1 MAIEDNIVDE
11 IQPPDSQ
18 VDTADIIQAP
28 DDMGLDMSEGT
39 EVAGVGKG
47 AAAIRKAI
55 KQGQDET
62 LETIQNN
69 PDASVKPIMEKKKEP
84 VLESK
89 KISQD
94 TTVFPEADKEIADD
108 VVEKINIRKAEK
120 NVTGKAPKQEFNF
133 DVINENNL
141 SGENISAVIGGF
153 SDSLGIKKK
162 KVPFDQIIEK
172 ANELGIDAKF
182 INRVVDGGKEFKGD
196 AVQVYRAMQLLEV
209 SAKELDKLML
219 KAAEVTVEGQK
230 KTSNATDMDLLKLRQ
245 HITLHAMI
253 QKGVKGIQSNTARA
267 LAIMR
272 VKRDTSNIDAIQKV
286 IDETGGAK
294 SLKDLATNY
303 IKSTGNREL
312 QNKLAEKTMF
322 NSTVDVWLTTW
333 INGLLSAPTTH
344 AKNILGNSI
353 FAIYQSPERL
363 VAAGFSKALDKL
375 NLRKEIIKSDKRF
388 LGIRIP
394 KLSDEAQDELVEMGE
409 FITDAQSIKKSFIEG
424 FNLAGK
430 AWKTN
435 NPSDPLSKIELR
447 GNPDIAEDIKNI
459 SGGLGLDVSEGTW
472 IGKGID
478 LYGTAV
484 QIPGRALLSEDEF
497 FKGVMY
503 RMGLNRLISRRTNA
517 TFRNAIKNGL
527 SEDEAIALAQK
538 ETLEL
543 YKNPPDELSDAARE
557 EARVSTFTN
566 ELPPLLKGLEQ
577 SIFRNPIVK
586 TIVPFFRTP
595 SNIAMQVLER
605 TPFAPLVSSRYRAD
619 LLAGGVRRDLA
630 LAKVTMGSSLLVT
643 FAMVAQDG
651 FMGVTMT
658 GRGAGRKNDRQ
669 ALIRSGWRPYSFV
682 LDGSTDGLSDE
693 AKKTFAMLEKRGL
706 ASKGKNKIYIS
717 YAGFEP
723 MSAFL
728 AMASDYADYAR
739 YNENEDFT
747 QQAFYGALAGMF
759 NFLSEQP
766 FLTGI
771 SDISKAITGGD
782 SYGDDID
789 RLEAVI
795 NALAKQGTTAFVGG
809 SPLGF
814 QSSLIASIER
824 INDPTATDVSV
835 KGLDLPFGVKGF
847 YEALNRYKS
856 RIPFF
861 NDDLPPRLNLWAE
874 PVQSGQGKVY
884 EMFFPTRVSTEQM
897 SYVDSE
903 LVSIGSTISMPSRVM
918 SLENTKIELTPDQ
931 YNEFIGYYNA
941 PLEEGGLTAKAR
953 FFELMTSEF
962 YQNATIYQ
970 KQLITKKY
978 HSDLMEKARGLFIR
992 NNANNLVE
1000 QIKEHKLNL
1009 IDKGMFYDDR

>member
-62 LETIQNN
+62 LETIQNK

-162 KVPFDQIIEK
+162 KVPFDQIKEK
-172 ANELGIDAKF
+172 ANELGIDEKF
-182 INRVVDGGKEFKGD
+182 INRVVEGGKEFKGD

-209 SAKELDKLML
+209 SAKELDTQML
-219 KAAEVTVEGQK
+219 KAAQGQ
-230 KTSNATDMDLLKLRQ
+230 ATEMDLLKLRQ
-245 HITLHAMI
+245 QITLHGLI
-253 QKGVKGIQSNTARA
+253 QKGVKGIQTNTARA

-272 VKRDTSNIDAIQKV
+272 VKRDTSNINAVQK
-286 IDETGGAK
+286 ILDETGGAN
-294 SLKDLATNY
+294 SLQDLARSY
-303 IKSTGNREL
+303 IKVQDRSAKNNL
-312 QNKLAEKTMF
+312 LEKTMF

-344 AKNILGNSI
+344 AKNIFGNTL

-409 FITDAQSIKKSFIEG
+409 FITDAQSLKLSFIEG

-447 GNPDIAEDIKNI
+447 GNPDISEDIKNI

-497 FKGVMY
+497 FKGVMN

-557 EARVSTFTN
+557 EAKVSTFTN
-566 ELPPLLKGLEQ
+566 ELPPLLKSLEQ

-619 LLAGGVRRDLA
+619 LVAGGVRRDLA
-630 LAKVTMGSSLLVT
+630 LAKVTMGSSLLAT

-651 FMGVTMT
+651 LMGVTMT

-682 LDGSTDGLSDE
+682 LDGSADNLSDE

-717 YAGFEP
+717 YSGFEP
-723 MSAFL
+723 MSAFF

-739 YNENEDFT
+739 YNENDSKT
-747 QQAFYGALAGMF
+747 QQVFYGALAGMF

-771 SDISKAITGGD
+771 SDISKAIMGGD

-789 RLEAVI
+789 RAEAVI

-824 INDPTATDVSV
+824 INDPTATDVTV
-835 KGLDLPFGVKGF
+835 KGLDLPVGVKGF

-861 NDDLPPRLNLWAE
+861 NDDLPPRLNLWGE

-884 EMFFPTRVSTEQM
+884 EMFTPLRISTEQM

-978 HSDLMEKARGLFIR
+978 HSELMEKARGLFIR

-1000 QIKEHKLNL
+1000 EIKEHKLNL
-1009 IDKGMFYDDR
+1009 IDKGMFYDGK

>member
-1 MAIEDNIVDE
+1 MMAIEDNIVDE

-55 KQGQDET
+55 KQGQNET
-62 LETIQNN
+62 LETIQNK

-153 SDSLGIKKK
+153 SDSLGIKTK
-162 KVPFDQIIEK
+162 KVSFDQIKEK
-172 ANELGIDAKF
+172 ANELGIDEKF
-182 INRVVDGGKEFKGD
+182 INRVVEGGKEFKGD

-209 SAKELDKLML
+209 SAKELDTQML
-219 KAAEVTVEGQK
+219 KAAQGQ
-230 KTSNATDMDLLKLRQ
+230 ATEMDLLKLRQ
-245 HITLHAMI
+245 QITLHGLI
-253 QKGVKGIQSNTARA
+253 QKGVKGIQTNTARA

-272 VKRDTSNIDAIQKV
+272 VKRDTSNINVVQK
-286 IDETGGAK
+286 ILDETGGAN
-294 SLKDLATNY
+294 SLQDLARSY
-303 IKSTGNREL
+303 IKVQDRSAKNNL
-312 QNKLAEKTMF
+312 LEKTMF

-344 AKNILGNSI
+344 AKNIFGNTL

-409 FITDAQSIKKSFIEG
+409 FITDAQSLKLSFIEG

-459 SGGLGLDVSEGTW
+459 SEGLGLDVSEGTW

-497 FKGVMY
+497 FKGVMN

-557 EARVSTFTN
+557 EAKVSTFTN

-619 LLAGGVRRDLA
+619 LVAGGVRRDLA
-630 LAKVTMGSSLLVT
+630 LAKVTMGSSLLAT

-669 ALIRSGWRPYSFV
+669 ALIRSGWRPYSIV
-682 LDGSTDGLSDE
+682 LNGSTDGLSDE

-717 YAGFEP
+717 YSGFEP
-723 MSAFL
+723 MSAFF

-739 YNENEDFT
+739 YNENDSET
-747 QQAFYGALAGMF
+747 QQVFYGALAGMF

-771 SDISKAITGGD
+771 SDISKAIMGGD

-789 RLEAVI
+789 RAEAVI

-814 QSSLIASIER
+814 QSSMIASIER
-824 INDPTATDVSV
+824 INDPTATDVTV
-835 KGLDLPFGVKGF
+835 KGLDLPVGVKGF

-861 NDDLPPRLNLWAE
+861 NDDLPPRLNLWGE

-884 EMFFPTRVSTEQM
+884 EMFTPLRISTEQM

-903 LVSIGSTISMPSRVM
+903 LVSIGSTISMPSRVITFD
-918 SLENTKIELTPDQ
+918 NARIELTPTQ
-931 YNEFIGYYNA
+931 YNEFIGYYNE
-941 PLEEGGLTAKAR
+941 PFNEGGLTAKAE
-953 FFELMTSEF
+953 FFDLMIDDF
-962 YQNATIYQ
+962 YQNSTLYEKQEEVKDLHRSLLQ
-970 KQLITKKY
+970 KAK
-978 HSDLMEKARGLFIR
+978 DDFVR
-992 NNANNLVE
+992 NNKKFL
-1000 QIKEHKLNL
+1000 QKEADLHQKN
-1009 IDKGMFYDDR
+1009 IEEKGLFYDDR

>member
-55 KQGQDET
+55 KQGQNET
-62 LETIQNN
+62 LETIQNK

-153 SDSLGIKKK
+153 SDSLGIKTK
-162 KVPFDQIIEK
+162 KVSFDQIKEK
-172 ANELGIDAKF
+172 ANELGIDEKF
-182 INRVVDGGKEFKGD
+182 INRVVEGGKEFKGD

-209 SAKELDKLML
+209 SAKELDTQML
-219 KAAEVTVEGQK
+219 KAAQGQ
-230 KTSNATDMDLLKLRQ
+230 ATEMDLLKLRQ
-245 HITLHAMI
+245 QITLHGLI
-253 QKGVKGIQSNTARA
+253 QKGVKGIQTNTARA

-272 VKRDTSNIDAIQKV
+272 VKRDTSNINVVQK
-286 IDETGGAK
+286 ILDETGGAN
-294 SLKDLATNY
+294 SLQDLARSY
-303 IKSTGNREL
+303 IKVQDRSAKNNL
-312 QNKLAEKTMF
+312 LEKTMF

-344 AKNILGNSI
+344 AKNIFGNTL

-409 FITDAQSIKKSFIEG
+409 FITDAQSLKLSFIEG

-459 SGGLGLDVSEGTW
+459 SEGLGLDVSEGTW

-497 FKGVMY
+497 FKGVMN

-557 EARVSTFTN
+557 EAKVSTFTN

-619 LLAGGVRRDLA
+619 LVAGGVRRDLA
-630 LAKVTMGSSLLVT
+630 LAKVTMGSSLLAT

-669 ALIRSGWRPYSFV
+669 ALIRSGWRPYSIV
-682 LDGSTDGLSDE
+682 LNGSTDGLSDE

-717 YAGFEP
+717 YSGFEP
-723 MSAFL
+723 MSAFF

-739 YNENEDFT
+739 YNENDSET
-747 QQAFYGALAGMF
+747 QQVFYGALAGMF

-771 SDISKAITGGD
+771 SDISKAIMGGD

-789 RLEAVI
+789 RAEAVI

-814 QSSLIASIER
+814 QSSMIASIER
-824 INDPTATDVSV
+824 INDPTATDVTV
-835 KGLDLPFGVKGF
+835 KGLDLPVGVKGF

-861 NDDLPPRLNLWAE
+861 NDDLPPRLNLWGE

-884 EMFFPTRVSTEQM
+884 EMFTPLRISTEQM

-903 LVSIGSTISMPSRVM
+903 LVSIGSTISMPSRVITFD
-918 SLENTKIELTPDQ
+918 NARIELTPTQ
-931 YNEFIGYYNA
+931 YNEFIGYYNE
-941 PLEEGGLTAKAR
+941 PFNEGGLTAKAE
-953 FFELMTSEF
+953 FFDLMIDDF
-962 YQNATIYQ
+962 YQNSTLYEKQEEVKDLHRSLLQ
-970 KQLITKKY
+970 KAK
-978 HSDLMEKARGLFIR
+978 DDFVR
-992 NNANNLVE
+992 NNEKFL
-1000 QIKEHKLNL
+1000 QKEADLHQKN
-1009 IDKGMFYDDR
+1009 IEEKGLFYDDR

>member
-62 LETIQNN
+62 LETIQNK

-162 KVPFDQIIEK
+162 KVPFDQIKEK
-172 ANELGIDAKF
+172 ANELGIDEKF
-182 INRVVDGGKEFKGD
+182 INRVVEGGKEFKGD

-209 SAKELDKLML
+209 SAKELDTQML
-219 KAAEVTVEGQK
+219 KAAQGQ
-230 KTSNATDMDLLKLRQ
+230 ATEMDLLKLRQ
-245 HITLHAMI
+245 QITLHGLI
-253 QKGVKGIQSNTARA
+253 QKGVKGIQTNTARA

-272 VKRDTSNIDAIQKV
+272 VKRDTSNINAVQK
-286 IDETGGAK
+286 ILDETGGAN
-294 SLKDLATNY
+294 SLQDLARSY
-303 IKSTGNREL
+303 IKVQDRSAKNNL
-312 QNKLAEKTMF
+312 LEKTMF

-344 AKNILGNSI
+344 AKNIFGNTL

-409 FITDAQSIKKSFIEG
+409 FITDAQSLKLSFIEG

-447 GNPDIAEDIKNI
+447 GNPDISEDIKNI

-497 FKGVMY
+497 FKGVMN

-557 EARVSTFTN
+557 EAKVSTFTN
-566 ELPPLLKGLEQ
+566 ELPPLLKSLEQ

-619 LLAGGVRRDLA
+619 LVAGGVRRDLA
-630 LAKVTMGSSLLVT
+630 LAKVTMGSSLLAT

-651 FMGVTMT
+651 LMGVTMT

-682 LDGSTDGLSDE
+682 LDGSADNLSDE

-717 YAGFEP
+717 YSGFEP
-723 MSAFL
+723 MSAFF

-739 YNENEDFT
+739 YNEDDSKT
-747 QQAFYGALAGMF
+747 QQVFYGALAGMF

-771 SDISKAITGGD
+771 SDISKAIMGGD

-789 RLEAVI
+789 RAEAVI

-824 INDPTATDVSV
+824 INDPTATDVTV
-835 KGLDLPFGVKGF
+835 KGLDLPVGVKGF

-861 NDDLPPRLNLWAE
+861 NDDLPPRLNLWGE

-884 EMFFPTRVSTEQM
+884 EMFTPLRISTEQM

-978 HSDLMEKARGLFIR
+978 HSELMEKARGLFIR

-1000 QIKEHKLNL
+1000 EIKEHKLNL
-1009 IDKGMFYDDR
+1009 IDKGMFYDGK

>member
-1 MAIEDNIVDE
+1 MMAIEDNIVDK
-11 IQPPDSQ
+11 IQPPDAE

-153 SDSLGIKKK
+153 SDSLGIKTK
-162 KVPFDQIIEK
+162 KVSFDQIKEK
-172 ANELGIDAKF
+172 ANELGIDEKF
-182 INRVVDGGKEFKGD
+182 INRVVDGGKEFEGD

-209 SAKELDKLML
+209 SAKELDTQML
-219 KAAEVTVEGQK
+219 KAAQGQ
-230 KTSNATDMDLLKLRQ
+230 ATEMDLLKLRQ
-245 HITLHAMI
+245 QITLHGLI
-253 QKGVKGIQSNTARA
+253 QKGVKGIQTNTARA

-272 VKRDTSNIDAIQKV
+272 VKRDTSNINAVQK
-286 IDETGGAK
+286 ILDETGGAN
-294 SLKDLATNY
+294 SLQDLARSY
-303 IKSTGNREL
+303 IKVQNRSAKNDL
-312 QNKLAEKTMF
+312 LEKTMF

-375 NLRKEIIKSDKRF
+375 NLRKEIIPQGFS
-388 LGIRIP
+388 LP
-394 KLSDEAQDELVEMGE
+394 KISDEAQDELVEMGE
-409 FITDAQSIKKSFIEG
+409 FITDAQSLKKSFIEG

-538 ETLEL
+538 ETSEL

-619 LLAGGVRRDLA
+619 LVAGGVRRDLA
-630 LAKVTMGSSLLVT
+630 LAKVTMGSSLLAT

-682 LDGSTDGLSDE
+682 LNGSVDNLSDE

-728 AMASDYADYAR
+728 AMASDYAD
-739 YNENEDFT
+739 
-747 QQAFYGALAGMF
+747 
-759 NFLSEQP
+759 
-766 FLTGI
+766 
-771 SDISKAITGGD
+771 
-782 SYGDDID
+782 
-789 RLEAVI
+789 
-795 NALAKQGTTAFVGG
+795 
-809 SPLGF
+809 
-814 QSSLIASIER
+814 
-824 INDPTATDVSV
+824 
-835 KGLDLPFGVKGF
+835 
-847 YEALNRYKS
+847 
-856 RIPFF
+856 
-861 NDDLPPRLNLWAE
+861 
-874 PVQSGQGKVY
+874 
-884 EMFFPTRVSTEQM
+884 
-897 SYVDSE
+897 
-903 LVSIGSTISMPSRVM
+903 
-918 SLENTKIELTPDQ
+918 
-931 YNEFIGYYNA
+931 
-941 PLEEGGLTAKAR
+941 
-953 FFELMTSEF
+953 
-962 YQNATIYQ
+962 
-970 KQLITKKY
+970 
-978 HSDLMEKARGLFIR
+978 
-992 NNANNLVE
+992 
-1000 QIKEHKLNL
+1000 
-1009 IDKGMFYDDR
+1009 

>member
-62 LETIQNN
+62 LETIQNK

-162 KVPFDQIIEK
+162 KVPFDQIKEK
-172 ANELGIDAKF
+172 ANELGIDEKF
-182 INRVVDGGKEFKGD
+182 INRVVEGGKEFKGD

-209 SAKELDKLML
+209 SAKELDTQML
-219 KAAEVTVEGQK
+219 KAAQGQ
-230 KTSNATDMDLLKLRQ
+230 ATEMDLLKLRQ
-245 HITLHAMI
+245 QITLHGLI
-253 QKGVKGIQSNTARA
+253 QKGVKGIQTNTARA

-272 VKRDTSNIDAIQKV
+272 VKRDTSNINAVQK
-286 IDETGGAK
+286 ILDETGGAN
-294 SLKDLATNY
+294 SLQDLARSY
-303 IKSTGNREL
+303 IKVQDRSAKNNL
-312 QNKLAEKTMF
+312 LEKTMF

-344 AKNILGNSI
+344 AKNIFGNTL

-409 FITDAQSIKKSFIEG
+409 FITDAQSLKLSFIEG

-447 GNPDIAEDIKNI
+447 GNPDISEDIKNI

-497 FKGVMY
+497 FKGVMN

-557 EARVSTFTN
+557 EAKVSTFTN
-566 ELPPLLKGLEQ
+566 ELPPLLKSLEQ

-619 LLAGGVRRDLA
+619 LVAGGVRRDLA
-630 LAKVTMGSSLLVT
+630 LAKVTMGSSLLAT

-682 LDGSTDGLSDE
+682 LDGSADNLSDE

-717 YAGFEP
+717 YSGFEP
-723 MSAFL
+723 MSAFF

-739 YNENEDFT
+739 YNENDSKT
-747 QQAFYGALAGMF
+747 QQVFYGALAGMF

-771 SDISKAITGGD
+771 SDISKAIMGGD

-789 RLEAVI
+789 RAEAVI

-824 INDPTATDVSV
+824 INDPTATDVTV
-835 KGLDLPFGVKGF
+835 KGLDLPVGVKGF

-861 NDDLPPRLNLWAE
+861 NDDLPPRLNLWGE

-884 EMFFPTRVSTEQM
+884 EMFTPLRISTEQM

-978 HSDLMEKARGLFIR
+978 HSELMEKARGLFIR

-1000 QIKEHKLNL
+1000 EIKEHKLNL
-1009 IDKGMFYDDR
+1009 IDKGMFYDGK